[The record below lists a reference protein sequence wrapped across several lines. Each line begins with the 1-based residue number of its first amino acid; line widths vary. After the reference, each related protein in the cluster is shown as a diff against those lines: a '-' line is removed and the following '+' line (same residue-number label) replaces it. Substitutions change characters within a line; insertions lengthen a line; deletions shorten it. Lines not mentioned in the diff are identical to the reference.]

1 MNLKREIKYLLGFI
15 LFYVFFYLFPFQER
29 ILQGLKEGALL
40 LNWYA
45 REHVLF
51 CLIPAFYIAGAIST
65 FISKESVLKYLGPD
79 ASKVPAFLVASVSG
93 SILSVCSCTVLPLF
107 AGLYLQGAGIGP
119 ATTFLYSGPAIN
131 VLAIVLSAKV
141 LGLNIGIA
149 RAIGSISMGIL
160 IGIIMHFLFRESEK
174 QRLSSFQGFQAE
186 KGLSLGKSS
195 FFLGTLI
202 AILLVATSQLQFKWP
217 LLYLLYLLLLTE
229 MRVFFN
235 IDLKTIVISAVLVL
249 FLDFIQPYREISFIG
264 GVILISYIANKK
276 RGILGEWFDNSYIL
290 AKQIF
295 PLLFLGVFTSG
306 FLFGGVEGEG
316 YIPKRFIETFFG
328 GTGFL
333 THLLSATTTALMYF
347 ATLTEV
353 PIIQGLM
360 AQGVKAGPALAM
372 LLAGPAVSLPSLLVL
387 RAIMGTKKTLT
398 YALLVII
405 ISSIYGYFYQIFFSI
420 KP

>member
-1 MNLKREIKYLLGFI
+1 MDLKREFKYV
-15 LFYVFFYLFPFQER
+15 VFFVLFFAFFYYFPFPER

-51 CLIPAFYIAGAIST
+51 CLVPAFFIAGAIST

-79 ASKVPAFLVASVSG
+79 SPKVFAFLIASVSG
-93 SILSVCSCTVLPLF
+93 TILAVCSCTVLPLF

-141 LGLNIGIA
+141 LGLKIGVA

-160 IGIIMHFLFRESEK
+160 IGIFMHFIFRQSER
-174 QRLSSFQGFQAE
+174 QRLSGFTGFSAE

-195 FFLGTLI
+195 LFLSTLV
-202 AILLVATSQLQFKWP
+202 AILLVATSKLLYKWQ
-217 LLYLLYLLLLTE
+217 LLYLLYLLLLFE
-229 MRVFFN
+229 MRAFFKVSS
-235 IDLKTIVISAVLVL
+235 LGLVISALLVLVL
-249 FLDFIQPYREISFIG
+249 ALVQPYQEVPFILAVLLVSYLANREKG
-264 GVILISYIANKK
+264 LL
-276 RGILGEWFDNSYIL
+276 REWFDNSYIL

-295 PLLFLGVFTSG
+295 PLLFLGVFISG
-306 FLFGGVEGEG
+306 FFLGGMEGEG
-316 YIPKRFIETFFG
+316 YIPKRYIEAFLG

-333 THLLSATTTALMYF
+333 THLLAAIITALMYF

-387 RAIMGTKKTLT
+387 RAIMGLKRTLT
-398 YALLVII
+398 YALLVVL
-405 ISSIYGYFYQIFFSI
+405 ISALFGYLFQLFMG
-420 KP
+420 